1 MERDQASQF
10 VNDLLKLMVS
20 RNGSDLFITADFP
33 PAIKVDGK
41 VTKVSPQPL
50 TGSHTQ
56 ALARAIMNDRQAAE
70 FERTKE
76 CNFAIAPAGIGRFR
90 VNAFIQMGKVGIV
103 MRTIPAKIPTI
114 DQMGLPQV
122 LKNVAMA
129 KRGICILVGGT
140 GSGKST
146 TLAAM
151 VDWRN
156 ENAYDHIIT
165 VEDPVEFVHQH
176 KNCIIT
182 QREVGLDTDT
192 WEAALKNTLRQA
204 PNVILMG
211 EIRDRETMEHAIA
224 FSETGHLCM
233 ATLHANSANQAMERI
248 INFFAQERHAQMLK
262 DVSLNLKGIIAQR
275 LIPRQ
280 DGKGRTAVVEVLLH
294 SGLIADQI
302 MKGEI
307 TQIKET
313 MKKSREMGMQ
323 TFDQSLFDAFE
334 TGLISYEDAIR
345 NADSQNDLKLTIK
358 LNSQRA
364 RQGGNLDAGT
374 EHLQLV

>member
-1 MERDQASQF
+1 MERDQASKF
-10 VNDLLKLMVS
+10 VNDLLKLLVE
-20 RNGSDLFITADFP
+20 RKGSDLFLTADFP
-33 PAIKVDGK
+33 PAIKVDGQIS
-41 VTKVSPQPL
+41 KVSPQPL
-50 TGSHTQ
+50 SSQHTQ
-56 ALARAIMNDRQAAE
+56 SLARAIMNDKQAAE
-70 FERTKE
+70 FERSRE

-90 VNAFIQMGKVGIV
+90 VNCFLQMGKVGIV
-103 MRTIPAKIPTI
+103 MRTIPGQIPTI
-114 DQMGLPQV
+114 DGLGLPLV
-122 LKNVAMA
+122 LKNVALA

-156 ENAYDHIIT
+156 ENTHEHIVT
-165 VEDPVEFVHQH
+165 VEDPIEFVHQH

-182 QREVGLDTDT
+182 QREVGLDTDS
-192 WEAALKNTLRQA
+192 WDNALKNSLRQA

-224 FSETGHLCM
+224 FAETGHLCM

-248 INFFAQERHAQMLK
+248 INFFPQERHAQMLK
-262 DVSLNLKGIIAQR
+262 DVSLNIKGMIAQR

-280 DGKGRTAVVEVLLH
+280 DGKGRYAVVEVLLH

-307 TQIKET
+307 NEIKET
-313 MKKSREMGMQ
+313 MKKSREVGMQ
-323 TFDQSLFDAFE
+323 TFDQALYDAFE
-334 TGLISYEDAIR
+334 ARLISYEEALR
-345 NADSQNDLKLTIK
+345 NADSQNDLKLNIK

-364 RQGGNLDAGT
+364 RSADLSAGT
-374 EHLQLV
+374 EHLTLI